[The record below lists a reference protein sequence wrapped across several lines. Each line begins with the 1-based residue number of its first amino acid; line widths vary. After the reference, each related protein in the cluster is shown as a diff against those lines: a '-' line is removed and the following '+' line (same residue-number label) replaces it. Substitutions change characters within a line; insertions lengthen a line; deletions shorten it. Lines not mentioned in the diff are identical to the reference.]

1 MAYSMAASHETR
13 DFTLAEAIHRY
24 FDVALY
30 LLIFT
35 GFGTLAS
42 TGDLDFPTVLIV
54 TASLLLRGYMLSRR
68 RKVLLS
74 ERWTN
79 LLTIGCVGF
88 YIADQFVI
96 SRGFLA
102 ATVHLALFV
111 MLVRLFSAQRDRDH
125 YLLAA
130 LSFVMVLAA
139 AVLTVDS
146 MFLFALAGFVL
157 VATATLILMEMMH
170 SSQKLPVQAR
180 DPRMPRAY
188 RKLSYTIAGIAP
200 LLLVLIFIGAALI
213 FFLLPRISAG
223 YMGAYS
229 AANDLTTGF
238 SDRVELG
245 RIGQIQQS
253 KAVVMHVQIEGATP
267 PGFFGLKLRGIA
279 LNSFDGRTWTNTRAR
294 LPLRRASDG
303 RFNLETELP
312 ASAPLATVHYRVT
325 MEPLVSD
332 VFFLLGTPR
341 SLRGNY
347 RAMSAD
353 SAGDVFDMDAE
364 HPVARYEAD
373 SSVRYPSAR
382 RPLKTSVDYPRGIL
396 STYLQLPAL
405 DPRIPSLAQE
415 ITATAN
421 SPLEKASAIE
431 HYLRAHYGYTLE
443 MSAATPRDPI
453 ADFLFVRRQ
462 GHCEYF
468 ASAMALMV
476 RSLGIPARV
485 VNGFA
490 GGEFNDITAQYV
502 VRASDAHSWVEIYIP
517 GEGWL
522 EFDPTPSGGEE
533 PHGSWSRFML
543 YMDAMDSFWHEWI
556 VNYDLAHQ
564 LRLTQEASRGSRSMA
579 AGVQSWARNQYQRL
593 LDWARGTGN
602 KARQS
607 TRRWVF
613 AAFWTCLLVLLALAA
628 PAFLAR
634 LRRFRLARRPDEAP
648 QAAATIWYQ
657 RMLRQAA
664 RRGWKKTPEQTPA
677 EFASTISDQPLQG
690 QIAAFSRH
698 YENARFGGDRE
709 EASRLPE
716 IFEEIKSRR

>member
-1 MAYSMAASHETR
+1 MAARHENK
-13 DFTLAEAIHRY
+13 DFTLSDAIRRY

-42 TGDLDFPTVLIV
+42 TGHLDLPTVLIV
-54 TASLLLRGYMLSRR
+54 TASLLFRGYMLSRR
-68 RKVLLS
+68 RRLLLS

-88 YIADQFVI
+88 YIADLFVV
-96 SRGFLA
+96 SRAFLS

-146 MFLFALAGFVL
+146 TFLLALGGFIL
-157 VATATLILMEMMH
+157 IAIATLMLMEMMH
-170 SSQKLPVQAR
+170 SSQRLAVQAR

-200 LLLVLIFIGAALI
+200 LLLVLIFIGAGFI
-213 FFLLPRISAG
+213 FFLLPRVSAG
-223 YMGAYS
+223 YMRAYS
-229 AANDLTTGF
+229 VSNDLTTGF

-253 KAVVMHVQIEGATP
+253 RAVVMHVQIQSATP
-267 PGFFGLKLRGIA
+267 PGFGLKLRGIA
-279 LNSFDGRTWTNTRAR
+279 LNNFDGRIWTNTRTR
-294 LPLRRASDG
+294 MPLKRAADG
-303 RFNLETELP
+303 RFNLETE
-312 ASAPLATVHYRVT
+312 APQSGSFGTVHYRVT
-325 MEPLVSD
+325 MEPLVSE
-332 VFFLLGTPR
+332 VFFLLATPR

-347 RAMSAD
+347 RVVFGD
-353 SAGDVFDMDAE
+353 GAGDAFDIDDE
-364 HPVARYEAD
+364 RPVTRYEAD
-373 SSVRYPSAR
+373 SLVRFGSAR
-382 RPLKTSVDYPRGIL
+382 GEKLRNYPPAIL

-405 DPRIPSLAQE
+405 DTRIPALAQE
-415 ITATAN
+415 ITA
-421 SPLEKASAIE
+421 KADGPFDKAAAIE
-431 HYLRAHYGYTLE
+431 RYLRVHYGYTLE
-443 MSAATPRDPI
+443 MPPSLPRDPV

-468 ASAMALMV
+468 ASAMALML

-490 GGEFNDITAQYV
+490 GGEFNDLTAQYV

-517 GEGWL
+517 GDGWV
-522 EFDPTPSGGEE
+522 EFDPTPSGSGQA
-533 PHGSWSRFML
+533 HDGWSRFML
-543 YMDAMDSFWHEWI
+543 YLDAMASFWSEWV

-564 LRLTQEASRGSRSMA
+564 LRLTEDASRGSRQIVGSI
-579 AGVQSWARNQYQRL
+579 QSWAHHRYERL
-593 LDWARGTGN
+593 LDWARQTEDKVGH
-602 KARQS
+602 S
-607 TRRWVF
+607 TVKWGLR
-613 AAFWTCLLVLLALAA
+613 ALVVCCLALFLAAA
-628 PAFLAR
+628 PR
-634 LRRFRLARRPDEAP
+634 LFALVRQFQVARRPKESP

-664 RRGWKKTPEQTPA
+664 RRGWRKAPQQTPT
-677 EFASTISDQPLQG
+677 EFASTISDQQLQS
-690 QIAAFSRH
+690 QVMAFSKH
-698 YENARFGGDRE
+698 YENARFGGSRE
-709 EASRLPE
+709 EASCLPE
-716 IFEEIKSRR
+716 IYEEIKSRR